1 MLFFQVFVVKISL
14 IFSVSRYEKY
24 FPQCFF
30 LHRGPPGISRYFVN
44 TRKKSK
50 FFQVPCTC
58 FFLHKIWQY
67 LEIPGTIPGNRCIV
81 DETDE
86 NSEDDPD
93 AVIMKIRNA
102 TLLEWGLTL
111 SGREEIWFDK
121 RPQMINK
128 VDRNKKENMMRSVL
142 YILVE

>member
-30 LHRGPPGISRYFVN
+30 LHRRPPGISRYFVN

-50 FFQVPCTC
+50 FFQVQCTCFFLHRGPPGISRYFVNTRKNQNFFQVPCTC

-67 LEIPGTIPGNRCIV
+67 LEIPGTIPGNRCKVAQRCGFCRQKLYDHQGANYTIR
-81 DETDE
+81 
-86 NSEDDPD
+86 SES
-93 AVIMKIRNA
+93 
-102 TLLEWGLTL
+102 TTT
-111 SGREEIWFDK
+111 
-121 RPQMINK
+121 
-128 VDRNKKENMMRSVL
+128 
-142 YILVE
+142 

>member
-30 LHRGPPGISRYFVN
+30 LHRRPPGISRYFVN

-58 FFLHKIWQY
+58 FFLHRGPPGISRYFVNTRKNQNFFQVQCTCFFLHRGPPGISRYFVNTGKNQNFFQVQCTCFFLHKIWQY
-67 LEIPGTIPGNRCIV
+67 LEIPGT
-81 DETDE
+81 
-86 NSEDDPD
+86 
-93 AVIMKIRNA
+93 K
-102 TLLEWGLTL
+102 
-111 SGREEIWFDK
+111 
-121 RPQMINK
+121 
-128 VDRNKKENMMRSVL
+128 
-142 YILVE
+142 Y